1 VRFHP
6 PDPPGSFRWAALHL
20 AGLSALAVAQP
31 LFDLLS
37 RNVEFFAVRG
47 STRWDVVLFAVGIVV
62 LPPLAL
68 LGFEALA
75 GLAGRQAATVLHLA
89 FLAALVGLLALQAI
103 RGIGLAAVAL
113 AAAIG
118 AAAALAYVH
127 LRAARMLA
135 SVVGAA
141 PVLVVVL
148 FLAFSPVSQLL
159 ESPPEPR
166 LARAPSGS
174 PVVMVVL
181 DELPTVSLLRA
192 DGELDAV
199 RYPNF
204 ARLAADAT
212 WYRNATTVHEW
223 TTGSVPSMLTGKNPD
238 GLPLY
243 LDHPENLF
251 TLLGGAYGL
260 NVHESQTHLCPSELC
275 DPDRE
280 PLPERVGSLLS
291 DLSVVY
297 GHLMLPADLADELP
311 SISTAWRDFGG
322 DNSPTALLQEGPAQP
337 GQRPAAYTERAAE
350 VQEFVDSL
358 EPSERPT
365 FSFLHVLLPHHP
377 WEYLPDGKVYAS
389 DLGTQPGLVDER
401 WVGDPEL
408 AIQGHQRHLLQVGYV
423 DLALGD
429 ILDRLEE
436 TGLYDDALVVVVAD
450 HGVSFRPH
458 GERRRIEPGNMEEI
472 AFVPLFVKA
481 PGQTRGETID
491 AVARTMD
498 IVPTIA
504 DLLGVELPWEPDG
517 RSLVEPGPTNGEVI
531 VGTYS
536 GELVEGELDDLLARR
551 DAVLARQIQ
560 LFGEG
565 GETPGLFGIGP
576 RPELLGRPA
585 DGLVAA
591 AAGGPTFESYG
602 TSDYDPGSPFAPVR
616 VYGRIHGAPP
626 GEDVAIAVNGRI
638 VAVTRSFEHDGETLV
653 TAVTPEDAYQPGE
666 NSVRLYVVEGTGEDT
681 VLAEVSPSP

>member
-297 GHLMLPADLADELP
+297 GHLVLPADLADELP